1 MSSLPARLLPA
12 PRAFVASLLACLLLI
27 QIAGFLPFPSATP
40 IEAGASALSAAQDIC
55 ATGRGDA
62 DPAPAPAHHGGHH
75 CALCAMGEAFDANCL
90 AIVAT
95 LIAPER
101 PRALSGNFQSGR
113 HDDEGSPPGWAS
125 AWSSQAPPGR
135 V

>member
-1 MSSLPARLLPA
+1 MSPIPARLSIA
-12 PRAFVASLLACLLLI
+12 PRAFLASLLACLLFI

-40 IEAGASALSAAQDIC
+40 IEAGATALSVAQGIC
-55 ATGRGDA
+55 ESGRGDA
-62 DPAPAPAHHGGHH
+62 DQTPAHHSGQH

-101 PRALSGNFQSGR
+101 PRALSGNFQSSR
-113 HDDEGSPPGWAS
+113 HDGGVSPPGWAS
-125 AWSSQAPPGR
+125 TWSSQAPPGR